1 MRVLTHR
8 HPAQP
13 CPCYRTDNRGQV
25 NGRRMQWDEA
35 AQLGLYKQR
44 LISSPAAGKQGRDK
58 RPALFQRSWTIM
70 AEEDVV
76 DVQEKLAD
84 LAGAWLR
91 TAWAPAKQLWSGPRN
106 GATFAACAAVST
118 ELLQAAAGTHAGM
131 LPSARLPAAPW
142 QLQHQHSAN
151 PLLLCTVDEGELT
164 LDLGKKKKKK
174 KKEAAA
180 AVSTQQPRKQQPM
193 ACVLPPAAQPH
204 QPHRS
209 SSEHASIFF

>member
-1 MRVLTHR
+1 
-8 HPAQP
+8 
-13 CPCYRTDNRGQV
+13 
-25 NGRRMQWDEA
+25 
-35 AQLGLYKQR
+35 
-44 LISSPAAGKQGRDK
+44 
-58 RPALFQRSWTIM
+58 
-70 AEEDVV
+70 
-76 DVQEKLAD
+76 
-84 LAGAWLR
+84 
-91 TAWAPAKQLWSGPRN
+91 
-106 GATFAACAAVST
+106 
-118 ELLQAAAGTHAGM
+118 M